1 MIILLTNDDGIG
13 RPGLVTLA
21 RVLQEEHEVWVS
33 APESE
38 RSASSHAI
46 TMRNPVTFTKIDERT
61 YACSGT
67 PADCVLYGL
76 RGALPVRPD
85 VIISGINH
93 GVNVGT
99 DITYS
104 GTFGAARQAAMLGI
118 PAIAVSAEGHTPED
132 PPFEKAAR
140 FILERLEKLI
150 DLWDRHTVMNVNVP
164 IRTLADGIPW
174 RLATLSHRLY
184 LDELVVTRQ
193 EENAT
198 SYILS
203 GGTPDKEPEN
213 HPDTDLEVL
222 RSGAIAITPVFVHP
236 DLNHEA
242 FERLARSYRIEQER
256 VRGSHV

>member
-21 RVLQEEHEVWVS
+21 QVLEEQHEVWIS

-46 TMRNPVTFTKIDERT
+46 TMRAPVTFTQISERSF
-61 YACSGT
+61 ACSGT

-76 RGALPVRPD
+76 RGAIPIKPD

-93 GVNVGT
+93 GLNVGT

-118 PAIAVSAEGHTPED
+118 PAIAVSAEGHSPEA

-140 FILERLEKLI
+140 FIQERLEKLI

-164 IRTLADGIPW
+164 IRSLETGIPW

-184 LDELVVTRQ
+184 LDELVVTDQ
-193 EENAT
+193 EEGRV
-198 SYILS
+198 SYVLS

-222 RSGAIAITPVFVHP
+222 RAGLIAITPVFVHP
-236 DLNHEA
+236 DLNHET

-256 VRGSHV
+256 SR